1 MNNPSS
7 DDSEHRILPFR
18 TRGGGPSAQP
28 RREPPIE
35 DLARFEHGEESPAE
49 YRNRMIVNIAG
60 LAFVVALVAAAIWL
74 TDTMATMRKNQ
85 DCVLSGRTGCSP
97 VDYTVRQR

>member
-1 MNNPSS
+1 
-7 DDSEHRILPFR
+7 
-18 TRGGGPSAQP
+18 
-28 RREPPIE
+28 
-35 DLARFEHGEESPAE
+35 
-49 YRNRMIVNIAG
+49 MIVNIAG